1 MPGEAPSSNPLD
13 QLVELFV
20 YAPVGLLYE
29 YPEVIPKL
37 VKRGRSQVQLARLV
51 AQMAANQARAGGPGG
66 RPGGLPPLDTLA
78 AVLAPGLGEAAGAA
92 CNVLARLA
100 TDLGAAVGLAP
111 QPPPAGEAARGAGPS
126 GPAGAPSGPT
136 AGPSEPEGGGP
147 PEPSASAPPPDSG
160 EEAGPLPIAG
170 YDSLTARE
178 VIGLLDD
185 LSPRQRNLVRAHET
199 ANRGRKTILAK
210 LDQLDAAG

>member
-1 MPGEAPSSNPLD
+1 MPGQPPSSNPLD

-37 VKRGRSQVQLARLV
+37 VKRGRSQVQLARLL
-51 AQMAANQARAGGPGG
+51 AQMAANQARAGGGGSG
-66 RPGGLPPLDTLA
+66 RPAGMAPLDTLA

-92 CNVLARLA
+92 CNVLARLV

-111 QPPPAGEAARGAGPS
+111 QQASPEQAPHGTAAPGGEPVAERPAEPMDDAAVGS
-126 GPAGAPSGPT
+126 S
-136 AGPSEPEGGGP
+136 
-147 PEPSASAPPPDSG
+147 
-160 EEAGPLPIAG
+160 PLPIAG

-178 VIGLLDD
+178 VIALLGD
-185 LSPRQRNLVRAHET
+185 LTPDQRRRVRLHEQSH
-199 ANRGRKTILAK
+199 RGRRTILAR
-210 LDQLDAAG
+210 LDQLDQAGP

>member
-1 MPGEAPSSNPLD
+1 MPSEAPSSNPLD

-37 VKRGRSQVQLARLV
+37 VKRGRSQVQLARLL
-51 AQMAANQARAGGPGG
+51 AQMAANQARAGGSGG
-66 RPGGLPPLDTLA
+66 RSGGLPPLDTLA

-92 CNVLARLA
+92 CNALARLA

-111 QPPPAGEAARGAGPS
+111 QPPPAGAPANAAGPS
-126 GPAGAPSGPT
+126 GASAERSETPASAAPS
-136 AGPSEPEGGGP
+136 
-147 PEPSASAPPPDSG
+147 D
-160 EEAGPLPIAG
+160 EEAEAAPLPIAG
-170 YDSLTARE
+170 YDDLTARE
-178 VIGLLDD
+178 VIGLLED
-185 LSPRQRNLVRAHET
+185 LSPRQRQQIRAHEA

-210 LDQLDAAG
+210 LDQLDVPG

>member
-1 MPGEAPSSNPLD
+1 MPAEASSSNPLD

-37 VKRGRSQVQLARLV
+37 VKRGRSQVQLARLL
-51 AQMAANQARAGGPGG
+51 AQMAANQARSGGSSG
-66 RPGGLPPLDTLA
+66 RAGGLPPLDTLA

-92 CNVLARLA
+92 CSALARLV
-100 TDLGAAVGLAP
+100 TDLGASVGLAP
-111 QPPPAGEAARGAGPS
+111 QQPPAAEPSAPGGPS
-126 GPAGAPSGPT
+126 GPMADPAPAPDPAAPDAAAPASNGP
-136 AGPSEPEGGGP
+136 A
-147 PEPSASAPPPDSG
+147 APDG
-160 EEAGPLPIAG
+160 GPLPIAG
-170 YDSLTARE
+170 YDALTARE

-185 LSPRQRNLVRAHET
+185 LSPRQRQQIRAYES

-210 LDQLDAAG
+210 LDQLDAAV

>member
-1 MPGEAPSSNPLD
+1 MPSEPTSSNPLD

-37 VKRGRSQVQLARLV
+37 VKRGRSQVQLALLLG
-51 AQMAANQARAGGPGG
+51 QMAANQARAGGGSG
-66 RPGGLPPLDTLA
+66 RPGGVPPLDTLA

-92 CNVLARLA
+92 CNVLARLV

-111 QPPPAGEAARGAGPS
+111 QQPPPAGDQAGDQPQPAEA
-126 GPAGAPSGPT
+126 PAD
-136 AGPSEPEGGGP
+136 PET
-147 PEPSASAPPPDSG
+147 
-160 EEAGPLPIAG
+160 GPLPIAG

-178 VIGLLDD
+178 VIGLLDE
-185 LSPRQRNLVRAHET
+185 LSARQRHQIRAHET

-210 LDQLDAAG
+210 LDQLDATS

>member
-1 MPGEAPSSNPLD
+1 MPAEASSSNPLD

-37 VKRGRSQVQLARLV
+37 VKRGRSQVQLARLL
-51 AQMAANQARAGGPGG
+51 AQMAANQARAGGGAGRAGG
-66 RPGGLPPLDTLA
+66 VPPLETLA

-92 CNVLARLA
+92 CNVLARLV
-100 TDLGAAVGLAP
+100 TDLGTSVGLAP
-111 QPPPAGEAARGAGPS
+111 QQPPAGDTARPAEPPTPAAPTPAAPAPAPATNGAQ
-126 GPAGAPSGPT
+126 PADDG
-136 AGPSEPEGGGP
+136 
-147 PEPSASAPPPDSG
+147 
-160 EEAGPLPIAG
+160 AGPLPIAG

-185 LSPRQRNLVRAHET
+185 LSPGQRRQIRAHEA

-210 LDQLDAAG
+210 LDQLEAAG

>member
-1 MPGEAPSSNPLD
+1 MPAEPSSSKPLD

-37 VKRGRSQVQLARLV
+37 VKRGRSQVQLARLL
-51 AQMAANQARAGGPGG
+51 AQMAANQARSGGGG
-66 RPGGLPPLDTLA
+66 SGGSGRASGLPPLDTLA

-92 CNVLARLA
+92 CTALARLV
-100 TDLGAAVGLAP
+100 TDLGASVGLAP
-111 QPPPAGEAARGAGPS
+111 QQPPAGEP
-126 GPAGAPSGPT
+126 PAGEQPVPAEPSGPT
-136 AGPSEPEGGGP
+136 AE
-147 PEPSASAPPPDSG
+147 AAPPAPDPAS
-160 EEAGPLPIAG
+160 GPLPIAG
-170 YDSLTARE
+170 YDALTARE

-185 LSPRQRNLVRAHET
+185 LSPRQQQQIRAYET

>member
-1 MPGEAPSSNPLD
+1 MPGEASSSNPLD

-37 VKRGRSQVQLARLV
+37 VKRGRSQVQLARLL
-51 AQMAANQARAGGPGG
+51 AQMAANQARSGGSGG

-92 CNVLARLA
+92 CNALARLA

-111 QPPPAGEAARGAGPS
+111 QPPPAEA
-126 GPAGAPSGPT
+126 PASA
-136 AGPSEPEGGGP
+136 AGPSEASAERSEAP
-147 PEPSASAPPPDSG
+147 ASAPPSG
-160 EEAGPLPIAG
+160 EGAEAGPLPIAG
-170 YDSLTARE
+170 YDALTARE

-185 LSPRQRNLVRAHET
+185 LSPRQRQQIRAHEA

-210 LDQLDAAG
+210 LDQLDASG

>member
-1 MPGEAPSSNPLD
+1 MPGEAPTSNPLD

-37 VKRGRSQVQLARLV
+37 VKRGRSQVQLARLL
-51 AQMAANQARAGGPGG
+51 AQMAANQARAGGGSG
-66 RPGGLPPLDTLA
+66 RSGAVPQLETLA

-92 CNVLARLA
+92 CNVLARLV
-100 TDLGAAVGLAP
+100 TDLGASVGLAP
-111 QPPPAGEAARGAGPS
+111 QQPPAGDQPRPAERATAAEPSAPAEPAAAEPSPPPATDTAAPAANGAL
-126 GPAGAPSGPT
+126 PA
-136 AGPSEPEGGGP
+136 
-147 PEPSASAPPPDSG
+147 
-160 EEAGPLPIAG
+160 EAGPLPIAG

-185 LSPRQRNLVRAHET
+185 LSPRQRNQIRTHET

-210 LDQLDAAG
+210 LDQLDAAR

>member
-1 MPGEAPSSNPLD
+1 MGGEASSSNPLD

-37 VKRGRSQVQLARLV
+37 VKRGRSQVQLARLL
-51 AQMAANQARAGGPGG
+51 AHMAANQARAGADGD

-78 AVLAPGLGEAAGAA
+78 AVVGPGLGEAAGAA
-92 CNVLARLA
+92 CSLLARLA
-100 TDLGAAVGLAP
+100 TDLGVAVGLAP
-111 QPPPAGEAARGAGPS
+111 QPPPAGERPRPAGPPPGTADDHDAAAGAGGS
-126 GPAGAPSGPT
+126 GSAGSRAPATPQPGDGD
-136 AGPSEPEGGGP
+136 GGQ
-147 PEPSASAPPPDSG
+147 
-160 EEAGPLPIAG
+160 GPLPIAG

-185 LSPRQRNLVRAHET
+185 LSPRQRQQVRAYET

-210 LDQLDAAG
+210 LNQLETSG